1 MDLLLILIYVSIC
14 YVIFKVF
21 RIAVNQWTLGTA
33 VLGGILGIS
42 LLLLVMNYNHPFST
56 NARIYFAT
64 TPILPGVKGRV
75 SEVPVQTNAVLKEG
89 DVLFRLD
96 PKPYEYAV
104 QQKRAALAEAEQFVG
119 QLKASLDQA
128 SAGSEKAKAQLH
140 LAKNNYDRQAELFG
154 KGVVAKAALENV
166 TRNFETSQ
174 QMLAEAVAA
183 EERARLAHVS
193 MIGGV
198 NTTVARVRAELD
210 DAEYDLAHTVVRA
223 PSEGFVTQMAL
234 RPGMYVVPAP
244 LRPVMVF
251 VNTGAQNRTFA
262 AAFQQA
268 TLQRV
273 MAGDEAEIAFDAV
286 PGRVFKGK
294 VQRVID
300 AIASGELQASGS
312 LVDVGARKST
322 GDRAIAVIDIMEDIS
337 TYQIPLG
344 SAAEVAIYTHHFHHV
359 SVMRRILLRMRSWL
373 NYVYSEGH

>member
-56 NARIYFAT
+56 NARIYFAS

-75 SEVPVQTNAVLKEG
+75 SEVPVQSNAALKEG
-89 DVLFRLD
+89 EVLFRID

-140 LAKNNYDRQAELFG
+140 LAKSNYDRQAELFG
-154 KGVVAKAALENV
+154 KGVIAKAALENV

-223 PSEGFVTQMAL
+223 PSEGFVTQVAL

-251 VNTGAQNRTFA
+251 VNTGARNRSFA
-262 AAFQQA
+262 AAFQQNA
-268 TLQRV
+268 LQRV

-286 PGRVFKGK
+286 PGRVFKGRVQK
-294 VQRVID
+294 VLD
-300 AIASGELQASGS
+300 AIASGELQATGS

-322 GDRAIAVIDIMEDIS
+322 GDRAIAVIDILEDIS
-337 TYQIPLG
+337 AYQIPLG

-373 NYVYSEGH
+373 NYVYTESH

>member
-42 LLLLVMNYNHPFST
+42 LLILVMNYNHPFST
-56 NARIYFAT
+56 NARIYFAS

-75 SEVPVQTNAVLKEG
+75 SEVPVQSNAALKEG
-89 DVLFRLD
+89 EVLFRID

-140 LAKNNYDRQAELFG
+140 LAKSNYDRQAELFG
-154 KGVVAKAALENV
+154 KGVIAKAALENV

-223 PSEGFVTQMAL
+223 PSEGFVTQVAL

-251 VNTGAQNRTFA
+251 VNTGARNRSFA
-262 AAFQQA
+262 AAFQQNA
-268 TLQRV
+268 LQRV

-286 PGRVFKGK
+286 PGRVFKGRVQK
-294 VQRVID
+294 VLD
-300 AIASGELQASGS
+300 AIASGELQATGS
-312 LVDVGARKST
+312 LVDVGARKGS
-322 GDRAIAVIDIMEDIS
+322 GDRAIAVIDILEDIS
-337 TYQIPLG
+337 AYQIPLG

-373 NYVYSEGH
+373 NYVYTESH

>member
-21 RIAVNQWTLGTA
+21 RVAVNQWTLGTA